1 MKGTV
6 ITVDVSKIRKFLQ
19 QIGILS
25 RTFATLVISTLL
37 FFIILNLASYA
48 QSKMNQVPTAS
59 IKGLAATV
67 SYSFFWDMMGLE
79 VPHLIQ
85 DAKPTVLSQHN
96 TLGFLFRLMT
106 DINPLDPKTL
116 LAHEIPGLGN
126 DSAFLLRKGL
136 GNDLAAAPED
146 YMPASEAKPV
156 KQKPSPVVEIL
167 PSASPAKIITPTPI
181 PTAAAPATKP
191 VSANVMTSKKN
202 VVLIYH
208 SHNRESWVPELGI
221 KDPDKAYDEKINIT
235 LVGKRLAK
243 DLEDLGIGAADYSTD
258 YTTAEKAFKFT
269 YSYKYSAKTVREA
282 FAANPGIQYVFD
294 IHRDSQK
301 RDLTTKMINGKNYA
315 QVLFIIGQ
323 KNPNWELNE
332 QFASQIHDAMEKKM
346 PGISRGIWG
355 KSAHDGNAEYNQSL
369 SPNNILVEIG
379 GPYNTIEECNRTVD
393 LLAHVIADLYMD
405 SEKVDGTV
413 GVIAQK

>member
-1 MKGTV
+1 MKGSA
-6 ITVDVSKIRKFLQ
+6 ITIDVSKIRRFLQ

-25 RTFATLVISTLL
+25 RTFATLVISTFL

-48 QSKMNQVPTAS
+48 QSKMNQAPISS

-67 SYSFFWDMMGLE
+67 SYSFFWDMLGLE

-85 DAKPTVLSQHN
+85 DDKATVLTQHN
-96 TLGFLFRLMT
+96 ALGFLFRLVT

-116 LAHEIPGLGN
+116 LAHEIPGLNN
-126 DSAFLLRKGL
+126 DSSFLLRKGQ
-136 GNDLAAAPED
+136 GNEIAAAPQD
-146 YMPASEAKPV
+146 YMPAIEVKPE
-156 KQKPSPVVEIL
+156 KQKPTKIIEIL
-167 PSASPAKIITPTPI
+167 PSASPLKITPTTPA
-181 PTAAAPATKP
+181 PTPKP
-191 VSANVMTSKKN
+191 VSAAVTTNKKN

-235 LVGKRLAK
+235 LVGKRLAQ
-243 DLEDLGIGAADYSTD
+243 DLQDLGIGAVDYSTD
-258 YTTAEKAFKFT
+258 YSSQEKGYNFI
-269 YSYKYSAKTVREA
+269 YSYKYSSKTVREA
-282 FAANPGIQYVFD
+282 FAANPAIQYVFD
-294 IHRDSQK
+294 IHRDSQN
-301 RDLTTKMINGKNYA
+301 RNLTTKTINGKDYA

-332 QFASQIHDAMEKKM
+332 QFATKIHEGMEQKM

-369 SPNNILVEIG
+369 SPNNILIEIG
-379 GPYNTIEECNRTVD
+379 GPYNTIAECNRTVD

-413 GVIAQK
+413 GVIAKK

>member
-1 MKGTV
+1 MKGTA
-6 ITVDVSKIRKFLQ
+6 ITLDVSKIRKLLQ
-19 QIGILS
+19 QVGILS
-25 RTFATLVISTLL
+25 STFATLVISTLL

-48 QSKMNQVPTAS
+48 QSKMNQAPTSS

-79 VPHLIQ
+79 VPHLSQ
-85 DAKPTVLSQHN
+85 DAAHPSVLSQRN
-96 TLGFLFRLMT
+96 AVGFLFRLIT
-106 DINPLDPKTL
+106 DVNPLDTKTL

-126 DSAFLLRKGL
+126 DSAFLLRKGQ
-136 GNDLAAAPED
+136 GNELAEGPQD
-146 YMPASEAKPV
+146 YMPAKETKPAKE
-156 KQKPSPVVEIL
+156 KPSPVVEIL
-167 PSASPAKIITPTPI
+167 PTTSPVKHITPSPTPVS
-181 PTAAAPATKP
+181 KP
-191 VSANVMTSKKN
+191 VSSNVAASNKN

-221 KDPDKAYDEKINIT
+221 KDPDKAYDETKNIT
-235 LVGKRLAK
+235 LVGQRLAQDLK
-243 DLEDLGIGAADYSTD
+243 DLGVGAVDYSTD
-258 YTTAEKAFKFT
+258 YASQEKGFDFI

-282 FAANPGIQYVFD
+282 FAANPAIQYVFD
-294 IHRDSQK
+294 IHRDSQN
-301 RDLTTKMINGKNYA
+301 RDITTKTINGKDYA

-332 QFASQIHDAMEKKM
+332 QFATKIHEGMEKKL

-369 SPNNILVEIG
+369 SPNNILIEIG

-393 LLAHVIADLYMD
+393 LLAHVIADLYLD

-413 GVIAQK
+413 GAIAKK

>member
-1 MKGTV
+1 MKGSA
-6 ITVDVSKIRKFLQ
+6 ITIDVSKIRRFLQ

-25 RTFATLVISTLL
+25 RTFATLVISTFL

-48 QSKMNQVPTAS
+48 QSKMNQAPISS

-67 SYSFFWDMMGLE
+67 SYSFFWDMLGLE

-85 DAKPTVLSQHN
+85 DDKPTVLTQHN
-96 TLGFLFRLMT
+96 ALGFLFRLVT

-126 DSAFLLRKGL
+126 DSSFLLRKGQ
-136 GNDLAAAPED
+136 GNEIAAAPQD
-146 YMPASEAKPV
+146 YMPAKEVKPE
-156 KQKPSPVVEIL
+156 KQKPSPIVEIL
-167 PSASPAKIITPTPI
+167 PTTSPVKIITSTPV
-181 PTAAAPATKP
+181 PSTKP
-191 VSANVMTSKKN
+191 VSASVKANKKN

-221 KDPDKAYDEKINIT
+221 KDPDKAYDDKTNIT
-235 LVGKRLAK
+235 LVGKRLAQN
-243 DLEDLGIGAADYSTD
+243 LQDLGIGAVDYSTD
-258 YTTAEKAFKFT
+258 YTSVEKGFKFT

-282 FAANPGIQYVFD
+282 FAANPAIQYVFD
-294 IHRDSQK
+294 IHRDSQN
-301 RDLTTKMINGKNYA
+301 RNLTTKTIKGKDYA

-323 KNPNWELNE
+323 KNPNWQLNE
-332 QFASQIHDAMEKKM
+332 QFATQIHEGMERKM

-369 SPNNILVEIG
+369 SPNNILIEIG
-379 GPYNTIEECNRTVD
+379 GPFNTIEECNRTVD
-393 LLAHVIADLYMD
+393 LLANVIADLYLD

-413 GVIAQK
+413 RVIAKK